1 MKLAKDAKMI
11 GMHMGIL
18 GPEEPSMDGES
29 EGIVSAKENV
39 KNRTNVVN
47 NWNLGPEKTS
57 VQPDANS
64 DYWSMMGDLW
74 EIPEEE
80 ARNRFCAN
88 CEYFNN
94 TSSMQEQ
101 MKSIPLDKYDM
112 DGGGR
117 GYCVKFD
124 FICHNLRTCQ
134 AWEEKP
140 FESEDTGESE

>member
-117 GYCVKFD
+117 GYCTKFD
-124 FICHNLRTCQ
+124 FVCHNLRTCQ

-140 FESEDTGESE
+140 FKEEEDMEE